1 MTVTREHPGGRR
13 LMVVYLVTGLSLV
26 VLLMLAGLAMRMAQ
40 AGWLGLRPD
49 YFYALMTLHGSGM
62 IAALIV
68 CGMGGIWYFVSR
80 EAELS
85 LRLGYWAY
93 GLVMGGVVLVLLA
106 TLVGRF
112 ATGWTFLY
120 PLPFVNPT
128 WPTWSTGAF
137 LVGMVL
143 ITLGWSVWCV
153 QVLAALLRRFGGL
166 RGALAWDLVFR
177 REAFSE
183 SGREP
188 PPPQMLAATVTS
200 FNGLLAAAAS
210 MLIGVPL
217 VVRWLDPAVGLDPLW
232 AKNATYFFGHEFAN
246 IIIYM
251 LVAFVYV
258 GLPHYTDRKWRT
270 SRAFVLGWW
279 GTMTFIVVNYS
290 HHLYMDFAQPTA
302 LNYLGQ
308 VASYLSALPVAV
320 VTVYGG
326 VLLILGSGV
335 RWALSTV
342 FLYGGLAGWIL
353 GGVGAL
359 LDATIEYNLFFHNT
373 LWVPAHFH
381 GYLLGASFLFALGW
395 AFLLLES
402 RSGQRT
408 SLANRWLV
416 GGSVFGG
423 IALLLASFYV
433 AGAAGVPRRYAVEPE
448 PGPALAALGSVGAIL
463 LLAGLGVSAAEAWR
477 LWRAGRPA
485 EEPAPRPDLA
495 PETS

>member
-1 MTVTREHPGGRR
+1 
-13 LMVVYLVTGLSLV
+13 
-26 VLLMLAGLAMRMAQ
+26 
-40 AGWLGLRPD
+40 
-49 YFYALMTLHGSGM
+49 
-62 IAALIV
+62 
-68 CGMGGIWYFVSR
+68 WYFVSR

-232 AKNATYFFGHEFAN
+232 AKNATYFFGH
-246 IIIYM
+246 
-251 LVAFVYV
+251 
-258 GLPHYTDRKWRT
+258 
-270 SRAFVLGWW
+270 
-279 GTMTFIVVNYS
+279 
-290 HHLYMDFAQPTA
+290 
-302 LNYLGQ
+302 
-308 VASYLSALPVAV
+308 
-320 VTVYGG
+320 
-326 VLLILGSGV
+326 
-335 RWALSTV
+335 
-342 FLYGGLAGWIL
+342 
-353 GGVGAL
+353 
-359 LDATIEYNLFFHNT
+359 
-373 LWVPAHFH
+373 
-381 GYLLGASFLFALGW
+381 
-395 AFLLLES
+395 
-402 RSGQRT
+402 
-408 SLANRWLV
+408 
-416 GGSVFGG
+416 
-423 IALLLASFYV
+423 
-433 AGAAGVPRRYAVEPE
+433 
-448 PGPALAALGSVGAIL
+448 
-463 LLAGLGVSAAEAWR
+463 
-477 LWRAGRPA
+477 
-485 EEPAPRPDLA
+485 
-495 PETS
+495 